1 MIKVKINDL
10 KSFEMFLGVAAKFVS
25 QGQLVIK
32 KEYSSLYCKN
42 PKDFSTARL
51 LLDTNCI
58 SLDEAEKID
67 EIKVCIRDI
76 PAFRSSINIIQMV
89 EQLLETN
96 LYIEESV
103 EENEIIAKSIQY
115 KGKTKFKLICVDFQ
129 VIEQYIS
136 KELSISGLS
145 EDWSFNIDP
154 GRLDIIQNRT
164 GNIVNVQEDVSVYLY
179 SECDNDGC
187 KRVMVD
193 LNSRKASYINSVA
206 LPIAEDYSGK
216 LPEELGEV
224 AIHDT
229 SFRILNILRTVE
241 SKNLHC
247 FFNSQYNIF
256 FINSKIEHDN
266 YWIKSRLLV
275 SIIKG
280 K

>member
-1 MIKVKINDL
+1 MIKVKINNL

-25 QGQLVIK
+25 QGQLIIK

-58 SLDEAEKID
+58 TLDDSEKTK

-76 PAFRSSINIIQMV
+76 PAFRSSINIIQIV
-89 EQLLETN
+89 EQINETY
-96 LYIEESV
+96 LYIEETID
-103 EENEIIAKSIQY
+103 EDEIVAKSIQY

-136 KELSISGLS
+136 KELSINGLS
-145 EDWSFNIDP
+145 EDWSFDIDP

-193 LNSRKASYINSVA
+193 LNSRKATYINSVA
-206 LPIAEDYSGK
+206 LPISEDYSGN

-256 FINSKIEHDN
+256 FISSKVEDENS
-266 YWIKSRLLV
+266 WIKSRLLV